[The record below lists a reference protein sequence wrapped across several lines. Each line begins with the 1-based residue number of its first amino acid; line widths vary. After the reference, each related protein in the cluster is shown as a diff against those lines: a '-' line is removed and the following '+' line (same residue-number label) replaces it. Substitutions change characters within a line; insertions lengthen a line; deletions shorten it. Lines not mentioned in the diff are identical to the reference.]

1 MIFIEMKL
9 YINYSL
15 MKNFSSAQI
24 FNVFKSVGWA
34 NDISEDNLHLA
45 ILQSSHIVTAW
56 HNGEIVGLI
65 RSMDDNIWSANIDCL
80 IVNPKYQKM
89 GIGKALVN
97 LLLDEL
103 KHIHYITVAPNEHKT
118 IEFYQKLGFSFI
130 EGSGVLQINN

>member
-1 MIFIEMKL
+1 M
-9 YINYSL
+9 YIKYSL
-15 MKNFSSAQI
+15 IKNFSPAQI

-34 NDISEDNLHLA
+34 NNISEDNLHLA
-45 ILQSSHIVTAW
+45 IMQSSHVVTAW

-103 KHIHYITVAPNEHKT
+103 KHIHYITVAPNEHKN